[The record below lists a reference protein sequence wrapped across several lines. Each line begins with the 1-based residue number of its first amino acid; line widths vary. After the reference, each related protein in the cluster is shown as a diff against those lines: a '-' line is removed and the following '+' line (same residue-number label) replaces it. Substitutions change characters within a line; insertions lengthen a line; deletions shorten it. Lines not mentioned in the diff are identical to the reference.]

1 MKMKKLI
8 TIGAI
13 LAFAVLLA
21 GEGEKSERSP
31 GASGKSGADSV
42 GETKVFTLPGSVRM
56 EMVYVAPGSFQMG
69 SERGV
74 DDEKPV
80 HKVTLTNGYW
90 IGKYPVT
97 QAQWNALVTAMD
109 VSLDKGRPVAFF
121 SSNGVGGSL
130 VSGMDTSD
138 FPMEN
143 ISWNDCTALVDALN
157 KADREGWR
165 WSLPTEAQWEFA
177 ARGGNKSRGYTYS
190 GSNDMDAV
198 GWYYENS
205 GKQKLYDSEWDLD
218 KLEGN
223 QCRPHR
229 VKEKDI
235 GNELGIVGMSGNVC
249 EWCNDRYDEH
259 YYSIS
264 PTEDPRGPDSGGN
277 RVLRGGG
284 WISRARYCRSV
295 YRNWTSPDRR
305 GDDFGLRLCCCAG
318 TREPDAGRDAIASAT
333 APVHSVLNELSA
345 LPPQSND
352 TRRASSESSSP
363 QRAASVANDA
373 LPEKPQQGQVA
384 TLTLPGGAKMEM
396 IYVAPGTFA
405 MGSPTSEEGRYD
417 GESQHQVTLTKDY
430 WLGKYE
436 VTQAQWESVMGEN
449 PSKIK
454 GGDRPVENV
463 SWEDCQRFIRK
474 INSRQ
479 HCGARLPTEAEWEF
493 ACRAGSAGPYGG
505 NGNLGDMGWYDGNSG
520 SETHPVGQK
529 QANAWGF
536 HDMHGNVYEWCGDWY
551 GDYGSATTDP
561 AGPASGGAR
570 VLRGGGWCSLG
581 RFCRSAY
588 RSRSSPGERGIRGLR
603 LCCSAVPRE

>member
-1 MKMKKLI
+1 MKKLI
-8 TIGAI
+8 TIC
-13 LAFAVLLA
+13 VLLA
-21 GEGEKSERSP
+21 IAVMLTGYGKESE
-31 GASGKSGADSV
+31 GASGASGNNGADSV
-42 GETKVFTLPGSVRM
+42 GETKIFTLPGGVRM
-56 EMVYVAPGSFQMG
+56 DMVYVAPGSFQMG
-69 SERGV
+69 SESGV

-97 QAQWNALVTAMD
+97 QAQWSALVSAMD
-109 VSLDKGRPVAFF
+109 VSFVGGRPVAFF
-121 SSNGVGGSL
+121 SGNGIGGNL

-177 ARGGNKSRGYTYS
+177 SRGGSKTRGNTYS
-190 GSNDMDAV
+190 GGNDMDVV

-205 GKQKLYDSEWDLD
+205 GNRKLSDSDWDLN
-218 KLEGN
+218 KLEGT
-223 QCRPHR
+223 QCRPHP

-235 GNELGIVGMSGNVC
+235 GNELGIVGMSGNVW
-249 EWCNDRYDEH
+249 EWCNDWYDEH

-264 PTEDPRGPDSGGN
+264 PLEDPQGPASGGS

-284 WISRARYCRSV
+284 WISRARHCCSV
-295 YRNWTSPDRR
+295 YRNWSSPDRR
-305 GDDFGLRLCCCAG
+305 GDDNGLRLCCSSRPRESG
-318 TREPDAGRDAIASAT
+318 TGGDASASAT
-333 APVHSVLNELSA
+333 APVHSVPDDLSA
-345 LPPQSND
+345 PPPLPSD
-352 TRRASSESSSP
+352 TRRASSVRRNP
-363 QRAASVANDA
+363 QRAANVLRDV
-373 LPEKPQQGQVA
+373 LPKDPRQGQVA
-384 TLTLPGGAKMEM
+384 ILTLPGGTKMEM
-396 IYVAPGTFA
+396 IYVTPGTYA
-405 MGSPTSEEGRYD
+405 MGSPTSEEGRYAS
-417 GESQHQVTLTKDY
+417 EVQHQVTLTKDY

-449 PSKIK
+449 PSRRKD
-454 GGDRPVENV
+454 GNRPVENV

-474 INSRQ
+474 INLQQ

-493 ACRAGSAGPYGG
+493 ACRAGSTEPYGG
-505 NGNLGDMGWYDGNSG
+505 NGNLDDMGWYGGNSDG
-520 SETHPVGQK
+520 EAHPVGQK

-551 GDYGSATTDP
+551 GDYGRATADP
-561 AGPASGGAR
+561 AGPVSGGGR
-570 VLRGGGWCSLG
+570 VLRGGCWCSLG